1 MGERD
6 RVFKRYCNENNPNL
20 TVAEYNQYKNARN
33 LVKFKVK
40 IQNSKS
46 EKEHY
51 QNYFPK
57 NLKYFKKP
65 GTV

>member
-6 RVFKRYCNENNPNL
+6 RVFKRYCNENNPTL

-46 EKEHY
+46 KKEHY

-57 NLKYFKKP
+57 NLKYFKKA